1 VKRDFI
7 ATIVVGVFV
16 ASMMLLAGFIDSVK
30 ASDDGPSVPHLVPVN
45 GLGHSVTERA
55 STDNGF
61 LYEESSIVRGSGD
74 ISIKGSFRD
83 RTVDSTGWMKGTGSI
98 NFESLRSMNKICR
111 LVDFTQKTDLI
122 FEGGQLKSRKSLESP
137 LFERGIGAKV
147 NERFDLSH
155 ADKSE
160 TDMIRSVNCFNNTLV
175 YNTAMAFE
183 GIWDI
188 KNVRG
193 WSFNMNKGEEL
204 YSGSFQTQK
213 NIEFSDSEKN

>member
-1 VKRDFI
+1 MKRDLV
-7 ATIVVGVFV
+7 ATIVVGILV
-16 ASMMLLAGFIDSVK
+16 ASMMLLAGFIDNVK
-30 ASDDGPSVPHLVPVN
+30 ASDDGPNVSHLFPVN
-45 GLGHSVTERA
+45 RLGHSTTERA

-61 LYEESSIVRGSGD
+61 LYEESSIVRGSGE
-74 ISIKGSFRD
+74 ISIKGSFHD
-83 RTVDSTGWMKGTGSI
+83 REVDSTGWMKGKGSI
-98 NFESLRSMNKICR
+98 NLESLRGMNKICR
-111 LVDFTQKTDLI
+111 FVDFTQKTDLV
-122 FEGGQLKSRKSLESP
+122 FEGGHLKNRKSLESP

-147 NERFDLSH
+147 TERFDLSH
-155 ADKSE
+155 VDKSE

-188 KNVRG
+188 KNIRG

-213 NIEFSDSEKN
+213 NIEFSDSRKN